1 MKLYKAYGTLL
12 VYTGLLGVT
21 VFDSVVLLRAV
32 EMGYDELS
40 AIASAGLL
48 LLIYGWLR
56 LLDL

>member
-12 VYTGLLGVT
+12 VYTGLLAAT
-21 VFDSVVLLRAV
+21 VFDCIVLSRAV